1 MSLGIAESTREDI
14 VILALS
20 GKLTF
25 RESDGVL
32 EKIQSLG
39 AAGRWKVILDL
50 SRLYYLDSTGLGAIV
65 GGYTSLTK
73 LGGALKLVNP
83 NQRNLHLLL
92 MTQLHTLFEIFSG
105 VRDAVDSFF
114 PERKAKHLDFSG
126 LINSAAGGSAGE

>member
-32 EKIQSLG
+32 EKIQALR
-39 AAGRWKVILDL
+39 AAGHLKVILDL

-73 LGGALKLVNP
+73 QGGALKLVNP
-83 NQRNLHLLL
+83 NPRTLELLR
-92 MTQLHTLFEIFSG
+92 MTQLNTLFEIFN
-105 VRDAVDSFF
+105 RLQDAVASFS
-114 PERKAKHLDFSG
+114 PRARS
-126 LINSAAGGSAGE
+126 STSTSPA